1 MRFRT
6 LRIFMGRRYCGD
18 LFQYGQGHT
27 AITRFTPEPA
37 FWLDATAPVMGW
49 AARQGT
55 ERERELFVADAA
67 MQPFFNGRG
76 ERLPAFFQNLLPEG
90 PLRKHL
96 EQLRKC
102 PPDDHMEILAMCG
115 DDLPG
120 NVYAK
125 PGPEDRAAMA
135 SVVTQ
140 GHDALEMSV
149 IEAPLAGATS
159 LSGIQP
165 KLGLV
170 EKGRRY
176 VARTRLGQGGKHI
189 IAKLP
194 TAEYARLP
202 EVEELSLR
210 LAGAAGVTTCEAS
223 LRPVEAIVQEDQPYA
238 LAAGRQFLAV
248 TRFDRSPQGHIHCE
262 DFAQVL
268 DVDPS
273 EKYQDT
279 QARASYAAIL
289 LVIDRSMGLGE
300 TAQFE
305 VMRRLMVNE
314 MLGNLDAHLKNF
326 GVLYADGVTPSLSP
340 AYDVVAYAAYMKLKG
355 HALSFYPGAPQRAE
369 ITPALVR
376 GLCNTVGMSETKVRA
391 VLADTVARAREKWP
405 QMIEDSALLPEQKTR
420 LMEHFEAV
428 PAVQAQARRTG
439 VRAQPGKSTPG
450 S

>member
-6 LRIFMGRRYCGD
+6 LRIYIGKRYCGD

-27 AITRFTPEPA
+27 AITRFTPHRE
-37 FWLDATAPVMGW
+37 FWLDPAAPVLGW
-49 AARQGT
+49 AGRQGT
-55 ERERELFVADAA
+55 DRERQLFLADAA
-67 MQPFFNGRG
+67 MQPFFNGSG

-120 NVYAK
+120 NVYAQ
-125 PGPEDRAAMA
+125 PGPEDRVA
-135 SVVTQ
+135 
-140 GHDALEMSV
+140 

-170 EKGRRY
+170 EKGGRY
-176 VARTRLGQGGKHI
+176 VARTRLGKGGKHI

-194 TAEYARLP
+194 TAEYALLP

-210 LAGAAGVTTCEAS
+210 LARAAGVTTCDAA
-223 LRPVEAIVQEDQPYA
+223 LRPVDAIALEDQPYT

-248 TRFDRSPQGHIHCE
+248 TRFDRSPTGHIHCE

-273 EKYQDT
+273 EKYRD
-279 QARASYAAIL
+279 AHERASYAAML
-289 LVIDRSMGLGE
+289 LVIDRAMGLGE
-300 TAQFE
+300 RAQFE

-326 GVLYADGVTPSLSP
+326 GVIYADGVTPALSP
-340 AYDVVAYAAYMKLKG
+340 AYDVVAYAAYMRLKG
-355 HALSFYPGAPQRAE
+355 HALSFYRGAPQRAE

-376 GLCNTVGMSETKVRA
+376 GLCNAVGMSETKVRA
-391 VLADTVARAREKWP
+391 ELAGTVALAREKWP
-405 QMIEDSALLPEQKTR
+405 QMIEDSALMPEHKTR
-420 LMEHFEAV
+420 LMEHFESV

-439 VRAQPGKSTPG
+439 IRATRGKG
-450 S
+450 